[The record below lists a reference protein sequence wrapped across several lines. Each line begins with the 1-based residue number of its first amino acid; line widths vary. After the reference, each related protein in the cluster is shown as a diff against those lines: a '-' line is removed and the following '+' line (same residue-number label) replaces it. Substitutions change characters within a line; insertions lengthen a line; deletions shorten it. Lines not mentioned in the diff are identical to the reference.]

1 MPSDYKYTYR
11 RRRNRGPSSWV
22 WLLAASSIGLF
33 VAFLVY
39 LHSMSDTGQETEFA
53 VAIPIPAQAE
63 RGEAPARPVAQV
75 PQAPKPRFDFYTLL
89 PEMEVVV
96 PRQEITGKPPQGVPH
111 VEKPGTY
118 VLQAGSFRELKKAD
132 ELRAQLALLGFESS
146 IQTVKI
152 NNGETWHRVRAG
164 PFNTPGELDVA
175 RARLHANNIGA
186 ILLKRE

>member
-11 RRRNRGPSSWV
+11 RRRNRGPSGWA
-22 WLLAASSIGLF
+22 WLLAGSSIGLF
-33 VAFLVY
+33 VAFLIY
-39 LHSMSDTGQETEFA
+39 LQSMSDTGPETDFA
-53 VAIPIPAQAE
+53 VAIPIPAQGPQ
-63 RGEAPARPVAQV
+63 GEPPARPVAPV

-96 PRQEITGKPPQGVPH
+96 PRHEITGKPPQGVRH

-118 VLQAGSFRELKKAD
+118 ILQAGSFRELKKAD

-164 PFNTPGELDVA
+164 PFNTPSELDVA
-175 RARLHANNIGA
+175 RARLKANNIGA
-186 ILLKRE
+186 ILLKRD